1 MTFAPHLEVLPP
13 GQRAAWPHLK
23 TAKEL
28 GFVLYGGTAI
38 ALRLGHRQS
47 VDFDFFSTRPLDRDA
62 LFRAISPL
70 GQAVLSQDIANTLSV
85 LVEPVGGE
93 TVKLSFF
100 GNLSLARVGTPQ
112 ETDDGVSCVASLE
125 DLLGLKL
132 AVLTQRVESR
142 DYRDVAAILRS
153 GEVPL
158 AEGLGSARAIYGA
171 QFAPAETLKALTYFE
186 GGDLQA
192 LSEADR
198 QFLTAQAG
206 QVQHIPTVAL
216 KAPSL
221 AP

>member
-1 MTFAPHLEVLPP
+1 MTFAPHLEILPP

-23 TAKEL
+23 TAKDL

-47 VDFDFFSTRPLDRDA
+47 VDFDFFSNRPLDRGA

-70 GQAVLSQDIANTLSV
+70 GQAVLSQDVADTLSV
-85 LVEPVGGE
+85 IVEPLGSE
-93 TVKLSFF
+93 AVKLSFF

-112 ETDDGVSCVASLE
+112 ETDDGVSWVASLE

-142 DYRDVAAILRS
+142 DYRDVAAILRA
-153 GEVPL
+153 GEVGL
-158 AEGLGSARAIYGA
+158 AEGLGNARAIYGA
-171 QFAPAETLKALTYFE
+171 QFAPAEALKALTYFE

-198 QFLTAQAG
+198 RFLTAHAG
-206 QVQHIPTVAL
+206 EVAHIPTVTL
-216 KAPSL
+216 RAPSL

>member
-1 MTFAPHLEVLPP
+1 
-13 GQRAAWPHLK
+13 
-23 TAKEL
+23 
-28 GFVLYGGTAI
+28 
-38 ALRLGHRQS
+38 
-47 VDFDFFSTRPLDRDA
+47 VDFDFFSNQPLDRDA
-62 LFRAISPL
+62 LFRAISLL
-70 GQAVLSQDIANTLSV
+70 GQAVLSQDVPDTLSV

-93 TVKLSFF
+93 TVNLSFF

-112 ETDDGVSCVASLE
+112 ETADGVSWVASLE

-142 DYRDVAAILRS
+142 DYLDVAAILRS
-153 GEVPL
+153 GAVGL
-158 AEGLGSARAIYGA
+158 AEGLGSARAIYGT
-171 QFAPAETLKALTYFE
+171 QFAPAETLKVLTYFE

-192 LSEADR
+192 LSESDR

-206 QVQHIPTVAL
+206 EVRQIPTVAL

>member
-1 MTFAPHLEVLPP
+1 MTFAPHLEILPP

-23 TAKEL
+23 AAKDL

-47 VDFDFFSTRPLDRDA
+47 VDFDFFSNRSLDRDA

-70 GQAVLSQDIANTLSV
+70 GRAVLSQDVADTLSV
-85 LVEPVGGE
+85 LVEPLGDE

-142 DYRDVAAILRS
+142 DYRDVAAILR
-153 GEVPL
+153 GGAIRL

-186 GGDLQA
+186 GGDLQT
-192 LSEADR
+192 LSVADR

-206 QVQHIPTVAL
+206 EVQHIPTIAL
-216 KAPSL
+216 AAPSL